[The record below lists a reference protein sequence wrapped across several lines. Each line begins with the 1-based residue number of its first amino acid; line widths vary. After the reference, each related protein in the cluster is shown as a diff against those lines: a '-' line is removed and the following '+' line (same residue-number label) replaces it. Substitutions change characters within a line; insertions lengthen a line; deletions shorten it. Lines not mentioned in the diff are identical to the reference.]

1 VVSPFTSAKPSC
13 IHYKTRPRALLSYTH
28 HLGYTP
34 HLHLY
39 SLFHSFRSSCEQRQ
53 ELQGELVSLEEE
65 QHFGMNTMSSS
76 KCKFSS
82 LSYSIAYELDYS
94 LDHVIVMIYELVYSL
109 YAMILT
115 FSSSFFNVHM
125 ICMSR
130 SRVRLGWQ
138 FIVPFGLPISF
149 TCRSIGSGT

>member
-1 VVSPFTSAKPSC
+1 VVSPFTSAKSSY

-82 LSYSIAYELDYS
+82 LSYTIAYELEYS
-94 LDHVIVMIYELVYSL
+94 LDHVIIMIYELVYSL

-115 FSSSFFNVHM
+115 CSSSFFNVHM

-130 SRVRLGWQ
+130 SRVRLGWGGGSL
-138 FIVPFGLPISF
+138 FHWVCLYPLPVNS
-149 TCRSIGSGT
+149 